1 MKLVLDSNILFSA
14 ILKNSTTRN
23 ILVSEEFELFLS
35 EYALLEIDNHRQ
47 FLLKKT
53 QLSESEFA
61 MTLNMLL
68 ERAEQIMRG
77 IDLDDA
83 PFIALAMSFP
93 NDGVWSNDKDLRR
106 QTTIR
111 VWTTEELLEW
121 LKSKQKS

>member
-83 PFIALAMSFP
+83 PFIALAMSVP

>member
-68 ERAEQIMRG
+68 ERGEQIMRG

-83 PFIALAMSFP
+83 PFIALAMSVP